1 MITVSEI
8 FMIGGFLLVLV
19 GFFMNFKNI
28 YKSRCIVSGVF
39 LILINLLFDRYLLL
53 DILQILILAAPFV
66 IAKIKYNNLDK
77 GKS

>member
-8 FMIGGFLLVLV
+8 FIIDGLLLVLV
-19 GFFMNFKNI
+19 GFFINVKNI
-28 YKSRCIVSGVF
+28 YKSICIVPGVL

-66 IAKIKYNNLDK
+66 IAKIKYNDLDK

>member
-8 FMIGGFLLVLV
+8 FIIDGLLLVLV

-28 YKSRCIVSGVF
+28 YKSICIVSGVL

-66 IAKIKYNNLDK
+66 IAKIKYNDLDK

>member
-8 FMIGGFLLVLV
+8 FIIDGLLLVLV

-28 YKSRCIVSGVF
+28 YKSICIVSGVL

-53 DILQILILAAPFV
+53 DILQVLILATPFV
-66 IAKIKYNNLDK
+66 IAKIKYNDLDK
-77 GKS
+77 EKS

>member
-8 FMIGGFLLVLV
+8 FIIDGLLLVLV

-28 YKSRCIVSGVF
+28 YKSICIVSGVL

-66 IAKIKYNNLDK
+66 IAKIKYNAFDK

>member
-8 FMIGGFLLVLV
+8 FIIDGLLLVLV

-28 YKSRCIVSGVF
+28 YKSIFIVSGVL
-39 LILINLLFDRYLLL
+39 LILINFLFDRYLSL
-53 DILQILILAAPFV
+53 DILQVLILATPFV
-66 IAKIKYNNLDK
+66 IAKIKYNDLDK

>member
-1 MITVSEI
+1 VITVSEI
-8 FMIGGFLLVLV
+8 FIIDGLLLVLV

-28 YKSRCIVSGVF
+28 YKSICIVSGVL

-66 IAKIKYNNLDK
+66 IAKIKYNAFDK